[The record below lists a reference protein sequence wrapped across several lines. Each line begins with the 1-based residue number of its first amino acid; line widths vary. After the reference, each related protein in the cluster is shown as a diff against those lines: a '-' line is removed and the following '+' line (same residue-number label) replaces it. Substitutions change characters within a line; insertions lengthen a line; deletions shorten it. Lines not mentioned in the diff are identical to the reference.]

1 MVQDKLYFV
10 SDKKQLIMYDLNE
23 LEQGKNPDGQ
33 VVLGKV
39 DFFGLLGTR
48 VVWSL
53 EKTVES
59 GLEKWEQKGPGDI
72 CCLGVGENKVMV
84 AIYKEAEKK
93 TEVRL
98 LGRDLR
104 ECADPLELDCPD
116 RGHMV
121 NHIELVRKQGSDFAL
136 LKHAMFSVSLVARKG
151 TRLQTVHTLEVHSGT
166 LQSLDTLIR
175 LHRVGPAEF
184 ILTGDYDE
192 DNKQGLF
199 KLKLTS

>member
-59 GLEKWEQKGPGDI
+59 GLEKWKQKGAGDI

-84 AIYKEAEKK
+84 AIWRKEEYK
-93 TEVRL
+93 TELQL
-98 LGRDLR
+98 LGLNLRKCAEPLKVDCFNEHDL
-104 ECADPLELDCPD
+104 
-116 RGHMV
+116 V
-121 NHIELVRKQGSDFAL
+121 TQIELFRMKGIVFAL
-136 LKHAMFSVSLVARKG
+136 LKHVMSSVSLVARKG

-166 LQSLDTLIR
+166 LQSLGDLIR

-184 ILTGDYDE
+184 ILTGNYD
-192 DNKQGLF
+192 DNQGLF